1 MDGGDDG
8 FLLCPA
14 APLERRAGDYFGR
27 RRRRRRRPATVR
39 AGQDR
44 SHESLTFP
52 SKSNIPPWN
61 TRRACGK
68 KGRYLFVFHFCVC
81 RAVSLLFLFFQIVF
95 SRPGLFFKTFAL
107 SLPVPTIFLTSLVS
121 FSRRLLLSIPYPPH
135 TLSLSSRRRIE
146 REKKIQTH
154 LFPPFFYQCGLAI
167 FLGRLCGIR
176 CVCWSFFWI
185 EIVLLLR
192 HDDDDD
198 DDDNDDDDDD
208 DDGSNFSS
216 RRVGPRARERPRL
229 CLPSVTR
236 TGRGALHKAAVIA
249 IVDSMAVP
257 VPSSSSA
264 AAAAAAAVAGP
275 RRSDRFPLM
284 TDLFLSLS
292 AAMVEP

>member
-176 CVCWSFFWI
+176 CVCWSFFLDRNCSSSPARRRRRRRQRRRRRRRRRI
-185 EIVLLLR
+185 EFLVAPR
-192 HDDDDD
+192 
-198 DDDNDDDDDD
+198 
-208 DDGSNFSS
+208 GSARARTSTPVFTICYTDRS
-216 RRVGPRARERPRL
+216 RRVTQSGRDRNRRLNGRP
-229 CLPSVTR
+229 CPV
-236 TGRGALHKAAVIA
+236 VI
-249 IVDSMAVP
+249 VCCCCCCCCCWS
-257 VPSSSSA
+257 
-264 AAAAAAAVAGP
+264 
-275 RRSDRFPLM
+275 
-284 TDLFLSLS
+284 TKK
-292 AAMVEP
+292 